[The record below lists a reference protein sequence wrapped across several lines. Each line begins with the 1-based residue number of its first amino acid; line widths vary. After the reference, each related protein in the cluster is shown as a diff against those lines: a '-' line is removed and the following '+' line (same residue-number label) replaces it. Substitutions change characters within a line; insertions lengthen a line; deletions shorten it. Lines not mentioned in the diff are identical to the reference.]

1 MKRILVLFTTLH
13 HASPRFTTL
22 HHASPRFTT
31 LHHASPRFTTLLLAP
46 KRSIGFGVGG
56 NGKTVLATWYDDVS
70 FEPLD
75 KKN

>member
-1 MKRILVLFTTLH
+1 LF
-13 HASPRFTTL
+13 S
-22 HHASPRFTT
+22 
-31 LHHASPRFTTLLLAP
+31 SPRFTTLLLAP

-70 FEPLD
+70 FEPLEKRTE